1 MGLLS
6 KIVAQK
12 DTEPKNQVTNELIK
26 EELDL
31 LLRILANAD
40 LKGRDVEF
48 FYTMVLKLQNQYLS
62 KQQQS
67 Q

>member
-6 KIVAQK
+6 KIVATK
-12 DTEPKNQVTNELIK
+12 DQTPHVTNELSK
-26 EELDL
+26 EELEL

-40 LKGRDVEF
+40 LKGREVEF
-48 FYTMVLKLQNQYLS
+48 FYTMVLKLQNQFLL
-62 KQQQS
+62 KQQQ

>member
-6 KIVAQK
+6 KITANKPVEQ
-12 DTEPKNQVTNELIK
+12 TPQVTNELGK
-26 EELDL
+26 EELEL

-48 FYTMVLKLQNQYLS
+48 FYTMVLKLQNQYL
-62 KQQQS
+62 KYPQ
-67 Q
+67 

>member
-6 KIVAQK
+6 KIVSTK
-12 DTEPKNQVTNELIK
+12 DQTPQITNELSK
-26 EELDL
+26 EELEL

-40 LKGRDVEF
+40 LKGREVEF
-48 FYTMVLKLQNQYLS
+48 FYTMVLKLQNQFLL
-62 KQQQS
+62 KQQQ